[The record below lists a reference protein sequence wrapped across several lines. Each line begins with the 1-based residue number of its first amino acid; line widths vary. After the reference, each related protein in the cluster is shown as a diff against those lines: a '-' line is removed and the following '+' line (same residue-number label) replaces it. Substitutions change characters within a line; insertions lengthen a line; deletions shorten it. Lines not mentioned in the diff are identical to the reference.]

1 MKCRYLGGVLCCRG
15 VAEFKVDRGGEDTYG
30 MNAGKGPDYNV
41 YRVMILLLPR
51 RARTRVAIHKQNEI
65 YTFVHFL
72 DLV

>member
-1 MKCRYLGGVLCCRG
+1 
-15 VAEFKVDRGGEDTYG
+15 

-65 YTFVHFL
+65 YTFVDFL
-72 DLV
+72 DLA